1 MLAYFDCFSGISGDM
16 TLGALIDLGV
26 PPRWLQ
32 DNLTQSLSLAGFKL
46 EVGSAF
52 RHGIAAC
59 SVNVAINE
67 EHGSRTY
74 ADIKAL
80 IGNSNLSPSVKD
92 KSLAI
97 FKRLAVA
104 ESGIHKQPVDRVH
117 FHEVGG
123 VDALV
128 DIIGA
133 VLGFDYL
140 GIHHVIASEIPT
152 GRGFVESRH
161 GKLPVP
167 APATLALLKGV
178 PIYGNNINKELVT
191 PTGAAIL
198 TEVADSFE
206 PIPAMRVD
214 RIGYGAGQADLEEMP
229 NVLRVIMGELVARE
243 ENALLVVETNIDD
256 MNPEIFGYLMD
267 RLFEDG
273 ALDVFWI
280 PVYMKKNRPGTM
292 VQVLCHRHAKD
303 AIITRLLSE
312 TTTAGVRFHEMH
324 RQILEREQIIVQTTF
339 GEVKVKRIKTL
350 DGSTRMVPEYDD
362 CRKIALKQGI
372 PIRVVYKAIEKD
384 TGGL

>member
-26 PPRWLQ
+26 PPQWLQ
-32 DNLTQSLSLAGFKL
+32 ENLTQNLSLTSFNL
-46 EVGSAF
+46 EVGSTV

-59 SVNVAINE
+59 SVHVAINE
-67 EHGSRTY
+67 ENGSRTY

-80 IGNSNLSPSVKD
+80 IENSNLSLSVKD

-104 ESGIHKQPVDRVH
+104 ESGIHKQPVDSVH

-140 GIHHVIASEIPT
+140 GIQHVIASEIPT
-152 GRGFVESRH
+152 GRGFVKSRH
-161 GKLPVP
+161 GTLPVP

-178 PIYGNNINKELVT
+178 PIYGNNIKKELVT

-198 TEVADSFE
+198 TEMADSFE

-214 RIGYGAGQADLEEMP
+214 RIGYGAGQADLEEIP
-229 NVLRVIMGELVARE
+229 NVLRIIMGELVARE
-243 ENALLVVETNIDD
+243 EGDLFVVETNIDD

-280 PVYMKKNRPGTM
+280 PIYMKKNRPGTM
-292 VQVLCHRHAKD
+292 VQVLCHHNVKD
-303 AIITRLLSE
+303 AIIARLLSE

-324 RQILEREQIIVQTTF
+324 RQILEREQISVQTTF

-350 DGSTRMVPEYDD
+350 DGSTRLVPEYDD
-362 CRKIALKQGI
+362 CREIALKQDI

-384 TGGL
+384 ISGL